1 MSELD
6 IYNENEV
13 SQWLINHPN
22 VDERKNLYKKVYA
35 NLLSLSYK
43 EGRTEDDIK
52 KLRTI
57 AAINELVARNL
68 ENIEQIRS
76 EIVNGNTTTTG
87 LLNIG
92 NLYKDISILN
102 GGAGSGKRKYKSKK
116 NKRTKTN
123 KKSYKKRGYKKRT
136 RKYSRKYSRKH

>member
-43 EGRTEDDIK
+43 QDRTEDDIK

-57 AAINELVARNL
+57 AAINGLVARNL
-68 ENIEQIRS
+68 ENIEEIRS
-76 EIVNGNTTTTG
+76 EIVNGNTTTTD

-92 NLYKDISILN
+92 NLYKDISIQN

-116 NKRTKTN
+116 NKRRKSN
-123 KKSYKKRGYKKRT
+123 KKSYKKRVQKKRT
-136 RKYSRKYSRKH
+136 RKYSRKH

>member
-43 EGRTEDDIK
+43 KSQTEDDIK
-52 KLRTI
+52 KLRII
-57 AAINELVARNL
+57 ASINGLVARNIGDT
-68 ENIEQIRS
+68 ESIRS
-76 EIVNGNTTTTG
+76 EIINGNTTTTD

-102 GGAGSGKRKYKSKK
+102 GGSKRKYKSKK

-123 KKSYKKRGYKKRT
+123 KKGYKKRGYKKRT
-136 RKYSRKYSRKH
+136 RKH

>member
-57 AAINELVARNL
+57 AAINALVARNL

-92 NLYKDISILN
+92 NLYKDISIQN
-102 GGAGSGKRKYKSKK
+102 GGAGAGGKRKYKSKK

-123 KKSYKKRGYKKRT
+123 KKSYKKRVQKKRT
-136 RKYSRKYSRKH
+136 RKYLKNKS

>member
-57 AAINELVARNL
+57 ATINGLVAQNL

-76 EIVNGNTTTTG
+76 EIVNGNTTTAG

-92 NLYKDISILN
+92 NLYKDISIQN
-102 GGAGSGKRKYKSKK
+102 GGAGAGGKRKYKSKK

-136 RKYSRKYSRKH
+136 RKYSRKH

>member
-43 EGRTEDDIK
+43 KSQTEDDIK
-52 KLRTI
+52 KLRI
-57 AAINELVARNL
+57 MASINGLVARNIGDT
-68 ENIEQIRS
+68 ESIRS
-76 EIVNGNTTTTG
+76 EIINGNTTTD

-92 NLYKDISILN
+92 NLYKDISIQN

-116 NKRTKTN
+116 NKRRKSN
-123 KKSYKKRGYKKRT
+123 KKSYKKRVQKKRT
-136 RKYSRKYSRKH
+136 RKYSRKH

>member
-43 EGRTEDDIK
+43 KSQTEDDIK
-52 KLRTI
+52 KLRII
-57 AAINELVARNL
+57 ASINGLVARNIGDT
-68 ENIEQIRS
+68 ESIRS
-76 EIVNGNTTTTG
+76 EIINGNTTTD

-102 GGAGSGKRKYKSKK
+102 GGAGKRKYKSKK

-123 KKSYKKRGYKKRT
+123 KKGYKKRGYKKRT
-136 RKYSRKYSRKH
+136 RKH